1 MRTIVTPSANHLAKI
16 VVLIFGF
23 LFIASGFNTIQPARA
38 QSQTLRDLEYARAGN
53 KRLLLD
59 LYLPEG
65 AGPFPV
71 IVWVHGGAWLSGD
84 KEDTPAIREV
94 SRGYAV
100 ASINYRLS
108 FEAQF
113 PAQLEDCK
121 AAVRW
126 LRANAESYKLDPNR
140 LGAWGSSAG
149 GHLVALLGASGGV
162 SDLEGNL
169 GNPDFSSRVQA
180 VVDWYGPTD
189 LLKMNEQK
197 LACDLVN
204 HDAAFSPESLLI
216 GCAIQTCA
224 DKTRR
229 ANPITY
235 ITPDDP
241 PFLIVHGTNDC
252 LVSPQ
257 QSQIFHNALT
267 AASLPSTL
275 FYIQGA
281 GHGGSA
287 FDRPE
292 IQTLVDNFFDSQ
304 LQDLAAL
311 PQITRAEVN
320 GKRLVVYG
328 EHFASGAK
336 IFINGEKQ
344 KTANDELAPSTTLV
358 AKKAGKKIT
367 AGQTVV
373 LQVKNPDGKMS
384 LEFTYTQAL

>member
-1 MRTIVTPSANHLAKI
+1 MKAIAKQSSTR
-16 VVLIFGF
+16 VLIISLSLFLALFATSEFGIIQ
-23 LFIASGFNTIQPARA
+23 IAKA
-38 QSQTLRDLEYARAGN
+38 QAQISRDIEYARIDG

-59 LYLPEG
+59 LYVPEG

-71 IVWVHGGAWLSGD
+71 IVWVHGGAWLGGD
-84 KEDTPAIREV
+84 KDDTPAIREV
-94 SRGYAV
+94 GRGYAV

-108 FEAQF
+108 FEAKF

-126 LRANAESYKLDPNR
+126 LRANAQTYHLDPNR
-140 LGAWGSSAG
+140 IGAWGSSAG
-149 GHLVALLGASGGV
+149 GHLVALLGTSGNV

-169 GNPDFSSRVQA
+169 GNQDFSSRVQA

-224 DKTRR
+224 DKTNR

-252 LVSPQ
+252 RVSPQ
-257 QSQIFHNALT
+257 QSQLLHNALN
-267 AASLPSTL
+267 AASLNSTL

-281 GHGGSA
+281 GHGGDA

-292 IQTLVDNFFDSQ
+292 IQTLVDNFFDSH
-304 LQDLAAL
+304 LKDLASL
-311 PQITRAEVN
+311 PKITGAQVS
-320 GKRLVVYG
+320 GKKLFVYG
-328 EHFASGAK
+328 ERFDAGAK

-344 KTANDELAPSTTLV
+344 KTANDDLAPTTILIG
-358 AKKAGKKIT
+358 KKAGKKIA

-373 LQVKNPDGKMS
+373 LQVKNTDGKMS
-384 LEFTYTQAL
+384 PEFTFTSPL